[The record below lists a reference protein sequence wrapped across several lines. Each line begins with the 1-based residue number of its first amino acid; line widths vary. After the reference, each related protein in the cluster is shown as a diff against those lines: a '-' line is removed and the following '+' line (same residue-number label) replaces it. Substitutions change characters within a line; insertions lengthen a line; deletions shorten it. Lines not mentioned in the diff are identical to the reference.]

1 MLCLA
6 DNWLEAAGAQALA
19 PVLQNLPALTS
30 LDLSCEC
37 SRVAGMVNCVE
48 WEVAVWN
55 DSERVLRMNR

>member
-1 MLCLA
+1 MVCLA
-6 DNWLEAAGAQALA
+6 ANTLRAAGAQALA

-30 LDLSCEC
+30 LDLRSEC
-37 SRVAGMVNCVE
+37 SRVAGMVNCVV